1 MFGLTTVKTYVSI
14 QSHLCTSD
22 LILKIFFGNTKFR
35 RISELFVE
43 ELLIALGVHQM
54 KNVILFC

>member
-1 MFGLTTVKTYVSI
+1 LFDENL
-14 QSHLCTSD
+14 
-22 LILKIFFGNTKFR
+22 FFGNTKFR